1 MKGIVRIGDKTTHG
15 GQVLSGSRTMKFQG
29 VGVARLGDA
38 VSCPIE
44 GHSPSYIAEG
54 HPIMK
59 DNGVPVAFHNY
70 KCTCGC
76 TLITSLS
83 CATTSK

>member
-15 GQVLSGSRTMKFQG
+15 GQVLSGSGTMKFQG

-54 HPIMK
+54 HPTMK

-70 KCTCGC
+70 KCTCCC

>member
-15 GQVLSGSRTMKFQG
+15 GQVLSGSAVMKFAG
-29 VGVARLGDA
+29 ISVARQGDP
-38 VSCPIE
+38 VSCPID

-54 HPIMK
+54 HPTMK
-59 DNGVPVAFHNY
+59 DNGVAVAFHGY

-76 TLITSLS
+76 TLITSLGN
-83 CATTSK
+83 ATTSK